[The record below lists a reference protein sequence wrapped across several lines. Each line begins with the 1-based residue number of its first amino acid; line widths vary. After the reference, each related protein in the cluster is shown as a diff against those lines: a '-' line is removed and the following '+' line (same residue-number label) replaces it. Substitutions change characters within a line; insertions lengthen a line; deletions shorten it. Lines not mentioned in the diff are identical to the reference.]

1 MTLKIKEEDKL
12 AKGRD
17 SKDYHDEVKK
27 NRVSWAGF
35 NILEVYHCTS

>member
-1 MTLKIKEEDKL
+1 MTLKIMEEEKL

-17 SKDYHDEVKK
+17 FKDCHEVKK

-35 NILEVYHCTS
+35 NILEVHRGTS